1 MRSTLLLFFLVITGT
16 ALADTVTIPLN
27 RQYFH
32 DKILSEQKLTD
43 KADGK
48 LDNVLHAGSNEE
60 INLRLSDVLFRKT
73 DELRMWVER
82 EPLLTTNNDKVRYLS
97 YIESLIRQF
106 RTAWK
111 SKDIAPVNLPELYE
125 SFERIMQAQLKN
137 EPVIEYFVP
146 LSYPVARIHS
156 LVFFDNKAQKDIRK
170 LVYLKFTYFNPDKI
184 LQTIRP
190 FAEESFADSLIVVA
204 SRKDPVQLY
213 SYAQNRNSVEGK
225 LIHRN
230 PDPMVK
236 AVADLSHTPNALFYF
251 PFLDKLLNGSITID
265 NIKQYV
271 GDGEK
276 GYDSVGYYK
285 LLVKTEVDYFKR
297 MAPPMRD
304 TPVAMFGANGLR
316 EMLRKKSIQHFI
328 TPINELHNVSNV
340 DVRMR
345 AIDPLTPEE
354 LYFMMVMGENDI
366 YTSSYKHS
374 FNRMLARM
382 GDKPRGD
389 KLLQAVHF
397 DHFKKFIKMAA
408 SYNKLDT
415 FLKSMPAAS
424 SEVLMRAFVA
434 NLHTTGNLED
444 AVDVADSYSSINDK
458 KLLTTILSYVEQ
470 NEKAAI
476 GARDNRGM
484 VIYGLLKTIF
494 RSANDPSVDLTGILG
509 IPSIYEVPAK
519 EMKDEKGNIV
529 QQVFFY
535 GDEDGKIFFP
545 MFVNSFSSKDWKV
558 TMKKEWVEI
567 KSLKGNVWVFANRPL
582 DNNENLDDSAQVHL
596 ARYLENVG
604 LQPTMVVH
612 RGHSYWLPRTIQMLP
627 ESARIIVL
635 GSCGGYKNLNQ
646 ILEVCPEAHIISTK
660 EIGKGDINQPITNY
674 LNNAFIQGQ
683 PIVWKDMWASL
694 SRTFRNDPNREVRE
708 SWEDYI
714 PPYRNLGAIFL
725 KAYNRRMES
734 QK

>member
-1 MRSTLLLFFLVITGT
+1 MRITLFLIYIFTSVP
-16 ALADTVTIPLN
+16 AFASDTVTIPLS

-32 DKILSEQKLTD
+32 DKIIAEQKLTD
-43 KADGK
+43 KSDGK
-48 LDNVLHAGSNEE
+48 LDYVLHAGSNEE
-60 INLRLSDVLFRKT
+60 INMRLSHVLFQKT
-73 DELRMWVER
+73 DDLRMWVEQ
-82 EPLLTTNNDKVRYLS
+82 EALLKTNNDKVRYLS
-97 YIESLIRQF
+97 YIEALIRHF
-106 RTAWK
+106 RNAWR
-111 SKDIAPVNLPELYE
+111 SKEIAPVQLPELFD
-125 SFERIMQAQLKN
+125 SFENLLQAQLKN
-137 EPVIEYFVP
+137 EPVIGYYHKM
-146 LSYPVARIHS
+146 SYPVARINS
-156 LVFFDNKAQKDIRK
+156 LIFFDHAEQKEIRK
-170 LVYLKFTYFNPDKI
+170 VVYLKYTYLNPDKI

-190 FAEESFADSLIVVA
+190 FAEESFADSLINVA
-204 SRKDPVQLY
+204 SRHDPVQLY
-213 SYAQNRNSVEGK
+213 SYAQNRNSVEGR

-251 PFLDKLLNGSITID
+251 PFLDKLLKGTITID
-265 NIKQYV
+265 SIKQFV
-271 GDGEK
+271 GDGVR
-276 GYDSVGYYK
+276 GYDSVGYFK
-285 LLVKTEVDYFKR
+285 LLVKTEVEYFRR
-297 MAPPMRD
+297 MVPPMRD
-304 TPVAMFGANGLR
+304 TPIAMYGANGLR
-316 EMLRKKSIQHFI
+316 EVLRKKAIQHFI

-345 AIDPLTPEE
+345 ALDPLTPEE

-389 KLLQAVHF
+389 KLLQSVHF

-424 SEVLMRAFVA
+424 SEVLMKAFVA

-444 AVDVADSYSSINDK
+444 AVDVADSYSSISDP
-458 KLLTTILSYVEQ
+458 KLLKTILSYVEQ
-470 NEKAAI
+470 NESAAI
-476 GARDNRGM
+476 AANDNRGM
-484 VIYGLLKTIF
+484 IIYGLLKTIF
-494 RSANDPSVDLTGILG
+494 RSANDPSMDLTSILG

-519 EMKDEKGNIV
+519 DLRDEKGNIV

-545 MFVNSFSSKDWKV
+545 MFVNSFSSRDWKV

-567 KSLKGNVWVFANRPL
+567 QSLKGNVWVFANRPL

-596 ARYLENVG
+596 ARHLESIG
-604 LQPTMVVH
+604 MQPTMVVH

-627 ESARIIVL
+627 GSARIILL

-674 LNNAFIQGQ
+674 LNSTFIQNK
-683 PIVWKDMWASL
+683 PVVWKDMWASL

-725 KAYNRRMES
+725 KAYNKRMES
-734 QK
+734 R